1 MLESEVLDMIS
12 QQIKDGK
19 KAAMAMI
26 TNVSGSSPRKE
37 GSVMAVMEGGKTAG
51 TVGGGALEL
60 EVTRRALECIEK
72 GENISLSLELNDEGD
87 LHMKCGGSAQVFIKT
102 FIPTKKLLIAGGG
115 HVGQKVHEFGKVMGY
130 HTVVF
135 DDREEY
141 CSRELFPN
149 ADELIP
155 GDIYENM
162 KSYSIG
168 ETCHI
173 VIVTRGHSHDE
184 QALEAAIGR
193 GAAYIG
199 MIGSKSKTQVVYENL
214 IQKGVSKE
222 ELANVYAPIG
232 IDMGGGTPH
241 EIALG
246 ILAEI
251 TVVTNGAK
259 PVHMR
264 DKKGRIIL
272 E

>member
-1 MLESEVLDMIS
+1 MLESEVLDIIS
-12 QQIKDGK
+12 SEIRNGK
-19 KAAMAMI
+19 KAAMAVI
-26 TNVSGSSPRKE
+26 THVSGSSPRKE

-51 TVGGGALEL
+51 TVGGGALEN
-60 EVTRRALECIEK
+60 EVTRKALECIK
-72 GENISLSLELNDEGD
+72 AGENVSLSLELNDEGD
-87 LHMKCGGSAQVFIKT
+87 LHMKCGGRAQVFIKI
-102 FIPTKKLLIAGGG
+102 FIPTKKLIIAGGG
-115 HVGQKVHEFGKVMGY
+115 HVGQKVHEFGKAMGF
-130 HTVVF
+130 HTVVL

-141 CSRELFPN
+141 CSRELFPG

-162 KSYSIG
+162 KAYNIG

-173 VIVTRGHSHDE
+173 VIVTRGHSYDE
-184 QALEAAIGR
+184 QALEAGIGR

-199 MIGSKSKTQVVYENL
+199 MIGSKAKTQAVYENL
-214 IQKGVSKE
+214 LQKGVSKE

-251 TVVTNGAK
+251 TVVTNGAR

-264 DKKGRIIL
+264 DKKGRIVL